1 MAIKG
6 RLKRLEKAASGAMEV
21 ERQKSL
27 YQATADFERLWAWLN
42 ERGFADCLAAQEAG
56 ETGPA
61 GLEEQ
66 LREQAAHDS
75 RRRAF
80 SRIEAALQAGRLPD
94 TADVELIEARG

>member
-1 MAIKG
+1 
-6 RLKRLEKAASGAMEV
+6 MEG
-21 ERQKSL
+21 ERPKSF
-27 YQATADFERLWAWLN
+27 YQAMAELDRLCAWLN
-42 ERGFADCLAAQEAG
+42 ERGYVDCLAAQEAG